1 MALRRTGEG
10 ATTPR
15 RTATRLSFID
25 AFGAVLAV
33 GPALHV
39 SPYPPVPAAVF
50 ATNGLVGSRRFRLGP
65 PLSQAGRV
73 TVMTIVRGGSSRGCT
88 APLPAPKL
96 LAWRAGS
103 PVILHTHI
111 GPLGGHSALGEWSW
125 TQELGW
131 PRACKS
137 GHLCPLWEAVS
148 VRLCR
153 HRSPPPTRL
162 TPNSPN
168 DHIFYP
174 SSRFAGEF
182 TPLQGE
188 YYEKLLRW
196 KDGLLSSSDCI
207 GTIDRFPI

>member
-1 MALRRTGEG
+1 MRTSSPHGRSGQHTGRRSGTQIASYIRRHSSPMALRRTGEG

-15 RTATRLSFID
+15 HTATRLSFID

-39 SPYPPVPAAVF
+39 SPYPPVPAAIF

-73 TVMTIVRGGSSRGCT
+73 TMMTIVRGGSSRGCT
-88 APLPAPKL
+88 APLPAPEL
-96 LAWRAGS
+96 LARRAGS
-103 PVILHTHI
+103 PVIVHTHI
-111 GPLGGHSALGEWSW
+111 GPLGGHSALGEWCW
-125 TQELGW
+125 VKDLGR
-131 PRACKS
+131 PRACQS

-148 VRLCR
+148 VRICR

-168 DHIFYP
+168 DHI
-174 SSRFAGEF
+174 SRNQRLGED
-182 TPLQGE
+182 E
-188 YYEKLLRW
+188 W
-196 KDGLLSSSDCI
+196 
-207 GTIDRFPI
+207 